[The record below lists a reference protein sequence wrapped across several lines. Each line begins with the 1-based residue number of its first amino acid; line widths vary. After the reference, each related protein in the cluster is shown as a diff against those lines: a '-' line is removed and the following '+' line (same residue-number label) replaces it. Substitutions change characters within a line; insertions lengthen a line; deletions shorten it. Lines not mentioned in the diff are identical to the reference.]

1 MAEKRDYYEVLGVA
15 KTATADEIKKAYKKM
30 ALQYHPDRHIND
42 SEADKKAADKKA
54 NAEAKKQAKLDA
66 MTAEQ
71 KEAAAKKAEI
81 AKAKQEER
89 DAKALV
95 ELNKIREENQRGPVT
110 L

>member
-1 MAEKRDYYEVLGVA
+1 MEQLKLDCEKKGLNFEEENA
-15 KTATADEIKKAYKKM
+15 KFLAKKE
-30 ALQYHPDRHIND
+30 
-42 SEADKKAADKKA
+42 EADKKAAEKKA

-71 KEAAAKKAEI
+71 KEAAEKKAEAI
-81 AKAKQEER
+81 KAKQEER

-95 ELNKIREENQRGPVT
+95 ELNKIREENQRAPVT